1 MACRP
6 IVLGGKLSGFACG
19 PRTKSKPSWWYC
31 HARSSARGTRASC
44 EVVNPAY
51 TSQTC
56 PNCGFVS
63 RKNRCG
69 IKFQC
74 CYCGKISHADVVGG
88 AGLLRRSED
97 KQIGLDDYPAVV
109 KPILE
114 ARHEEWKK
122 FQVSLSALGRKKK
135 ALEPSSQELTTEVPS
150 FFSESAQLRT
160 RAGWKKS
167 MRLILT
173 LWRTVHGTGHQ
184 ICDAAT
190 CGRYIGSAQMLHG
203 RLIWHVF
210 VEDAR
215 WP

>member
-173 LWRTVHGTGHQ
+173 ALENG
-184 ICDAAT
+184 
-190 CGRYIGSAQMLHG
+190 CG
-203 RLIWHVF
+203 
-210 VEDAR
+210 
-215 WP
+215 